1 MRSLCIGKLSL
12 SAAEISGD
20 LLVSASKFPEME
32 PRMMAAAERKGYD
45 ASEYVPCVHCESE
58 HCPDPTLTF
67 PEIYDAPA
75 SKFPEM
81 AG

>member
-1 MRSLCIGKLSL
+1 M
-12 SAAEISGD
+12 
-20 LLVSASKFPEME
+20 

-45 ASEYVPCVHCESE
+45 ASEYVPCIHCVSE
-58 HCPDPTLTF
+58 NCPDPTLTF
-67 PEIYDAPA
+67 PEIYEASA

>member
-12 SAAEISGD
+12 SAAEVSGD
-20 LLVSASKFPEME
+20 LLASASSFRRWM

-45 ASEYVPCVHCESE
+45 ASEYVPCIHCVSE
-58 HCPDPTLTF
+58 NCPDPTLTF
-67 PEIYDAPA
+67 PEIYEASA

>member
-1 MRSLCIGKLSL
+1 M
-12 SAAEISGD
+12 
-20 LLVSASKFPEME
+20 

-45 ASEYVPCVHCESE
+45 ASEYIPCIHCASE
-58 HCPDPTLTF
+58 NCHDPALTF
-67 PEIYDAPA
+67 PEIYEASA